1 MWHISVGPIRV
12 LKDSP
17 SFEKLEKIFPML
29 IPGGHYQPQEC
40 QARDR
45 VSIIVPYHN
54 RAQHLRTFLL
64 NLHPLLQRQQLDY
77 GIFVIEQ
84 TGMYNLFLCPKLT
97 QFNP

>member
-1 MWHISVGPIRV
+1 MWHISAGPIRV

-17 SFEKLEKIFPML
+17 SFDELEKIFPML
-29 IPGGHYQPQEC
+29 EPGGHYRPQEC

-45 VSIIVPYHN
+45 VAIIVPYRD
-54 RAQHLRTFLL
+54 RAQHLRTLLL

-84 TGMYNLFLCPKLT
+84 TGTYNLFLCPELT
-97 QFNP
+97 HFE